1 MKARLG
7 FVSNSSS
14 SSFLVVFPN
23 RIARNN
29 ILTYFNIEK
38 LVPLVK
44 DEAFVDKK
52 NMSDQEI
59 KSELED
65 LFVKLSD
72 FSEEVLLDKSLC
84 DGSEIDLVRIFS
96 DCRDDLQCIL
106 DILDKSDSEAAVYKA
121 YNRIDS
127 LKLNCDM
134 LIKELRY
141 RELLRKKADHKYE
154 YSFGNESEY
163 FDYPSFEATLSDFQ
177 KDVIVCLEMNGWDTK
192 LFLNHKAYACLKL
205 H

>member
-1 MKARLG
+1 MKIRSG

-14 SSFLVVFPN
+14 SSFLVAFPDEIT
-23 RIARNN
+23 RSN
-29 ILTYFNIEK
+29 ISTYFNVDELI
-38 LVPLVK
+38 PLIK
-44 DEAFVDKK
+44 DESFVDKED
-52 NMSDQEI
+52 MSDQEI
-59 KSELED
+59 RNELED

-72 FSEEVLLDKSLC
+72 FSEEVLLDESLC
-84 DGSEIDLVRIFS
+84 DGSEIDLVHILS

-106 DILDKSDSEAAVYKA
+106 DTLDKSDSEATVYKA

-141 RELLRKKADHKYE
+141 HELLRKKADHKYE

-192 LFLNHKAYACLKL
+192 LFLNHKACACLKL